1 MSHIG
6 KKPINIPEG
15 VEVNIA
21 NINQIKVKG
30 KLGELSGTFHPE
42 LIITKEEIDYFTT
55 CFDNLLEKDLFNLLT
70 KFVTAN
76 VKDLIPK

>member
-1 MSHIG
+1 M
-6 KKPINIPEG
+6 PP
-15 VEVNIA
+15 
-21 NINQIKVKG
+21 
-30 KLGELSGTFHPE
+30 
-42 LIITKEEIDYFTT
+42 LIITKKEIDYFTT